1 MRPLLL
7 LSSFMVGLVLSA
19 QPGDP
24 SLFIPMQR
32 PEPSIEHEPRR
43 NGPSSPVV
51 YGLTDTIVVRVTGH
65 VKLDGNCGGS
75 TPLYGFQ
82 RKEDDA
88 WTDHLPPGRIQMCCG
103 MPSAEWFQHTVALIP
118 AHVARPA
125 YGRPWVPGEYRVVI
139 ALVGDQELVGPPFT
153 VVAGE

>member
-1 MRPLLL
+1 MRSLLL
-7 LSSFMVGLVLSA
+7 LLALVIRQALSA

-24 SLFIPMQR
+24 SFKIPALK
-32 PEPSIEHEPRR
+32 PEPSIKHEPRR
-43 NGPSSPVV
+43 NGLFSPTV
-51 YGLTDTIVVRVTGH
+51 YGLTDTIVVRVTGY

-82 RKEDDA
+82 RKEVDA
-88 WTDHLPPGRIQMCCG
+88 WTEYLPPGRIQMCCG

-125 YGRPWVPGEYRVVI
+125 YGKPWKPGEYRVVI
-139 ALVGDQELVGPPFT
+139 ALVGEQFVVGPPFT